1 MHSNHLLLE
10 EPIRMA
16 SILEPSKA
24 LSLAFSVLILLPSF
38 NCCILF
44 SSFFP
49 TRTKIVGTLG
59 PNSRSVQVISAC
71 LTAGMSGM
79 GTFVFLFFLWWLL
92 VALFDFSSGSPD
104 YHQETLENLKISVK
118 STKKLCAEDG
128 FVVLTANQKLE
139 ASSELLLINYGGLSK
154 VVKKGDT
161 LFLGQ
166 YLFTGSETSVWL
178 EVFEVKGDDVGCV
191 VFLFQKTALYRCN
204 MAGKPA
210 VLTRMVDSM
219 TNNLRP
225 TRAVA
230 TDVANA
236 VLDGSDAIIL
246 GAKTLRGLHPVET
259 VSTVSRICAEVI
271 CVCMR

>member
-1 MHSNHLLLE
+1 M
-10 EPIRMA
+10 
-16 SILEPSKA
+16 
-24 LSLAFSVLILLPSF
+24 
-38 NCCILF
+38 
-44 SSFFP
+44 
-49 TRTKIVGTLG
+49 TKIVGTLG

-71 LTAGMSGM
+71 LTAGMSV
-79 GTFVFLFFLWWLL
+79 TR
-92 VALFDFSSGSPD
+92 FDISWGSPD
-104 YHQETLENLKISVK
+104 YHQETLENLKIAVK
-118 STKKLCAEDG
+118 STKKLCAVMLDTAGPE
-128 FVVLTANQKLE
+128 VLVT
-139 ASSELLLINYGGLSK
+139 K

-191 VFLFQKTALYRCN
+191 VLLFQKTALYRCN

-210 VLTRMVDSM
+210 VLTRVVDSM

-236 VLDGSDAIIL
+236 VLDGSDAILL
-246 GAKTLRGLHPVET
+246 GAETLCGLHPVET